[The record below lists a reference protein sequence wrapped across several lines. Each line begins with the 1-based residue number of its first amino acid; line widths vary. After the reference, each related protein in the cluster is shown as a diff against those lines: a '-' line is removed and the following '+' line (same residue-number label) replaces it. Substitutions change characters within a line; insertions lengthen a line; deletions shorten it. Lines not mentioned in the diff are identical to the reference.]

1 MEEGSPRTPL
11 SALQAASTSAAAAAT
26 AAAACTAK
34 EHTAAAKHHREKSAA
49 YAISSRQART
59 AGKQDVVVEM
69 QAKITKHDA
78 SAEQHLVAAA
88 ALEKHDAAKLVAEH
102 KAAAAYHR
110 EQAAL
115 HRASAAA
122 AALLGDTPGPQL
134 FVAKHNHAAEHHDE
148 RVVQHEAAE
157 HTAPDAAPELNTEFL
172 ISLQMLCRYITA
184 ADAPLLGRVMRS
196 IQRLRKLSTPVG
208 LSQLHSLCSPS
219 PSASEPHRD
228 VSSEIRAL
236 PQPLEAKINP
246 ISKELSSLARKRP
259 NEAAVL
265 VQWVSAAFL
274 IQENQHSLAF
284 HVSESLLALLH
295 QLNLR
300 ALDPVQ
306 ARGFFFLSLAA
317 ERLGSLPSIRQRLML
332 TYAPALAPQHLNAM
346 TLLFRYRTCVLL
358 HDITGQA
365 TLLNLLLRN
374 YLKNNLYEQADALL
388 SKATFPETEVSNNQ
402 HARYLYYCGRVKAV
416 QLNYTE
422 SYRLLLAAQRK
433 APQQR
438 ARGFRIAVLKL
449 ATVVQ
454 LLMGDIPD
462 KSSLTSPDTAVAVAA

>member
-148 RVVQHEAAE
+148 RVAQHEAAE

-196 IQRLRKLSTPVG
+196 IQRLRKTF
-208 LSQLHSLCSPS
+208 
-219 PSASEPHRD
+219 
-228 VSSEIRAL
+228 
-236 PQPLEAKINP
+236 
-246 ISKELSSLARKRP
+246 
-259 NEAAVL
+259 L
-265 VQWVSAAFL
+265 V
-274 IQENQHSLAF
+274 
-284 HVSESLLALLH
+284 
-295 QLNLR
+295 
-300 ALDPVQ
+300 
-306 ARGFFFLSLAA
+306 
-317 ERLGSLPSIRQRLML
+317 
-332 TYAPALAPQHLNAM
+332 
-346 TLLFRYRTCVLL
+346 
-358 HDITGQA
+358 
-365 TLLNLLLRN
+365 
-374 YLKNNLYEQADALL
+374 
-388 SKATFPETEVSNNQ
+388 
-402 HARYLYYCGRVKAV
+402 
-416 QLNYTE
+416 
-422 SYRLLLAAQRK
+422 
-433 APQQR
+433 
-438 ARGFRIAVLKL
+438 
-449 ATVVQ
+449 
-454 LLMGDIPD
+454 
-462 KSSLTSPDTAVAVAA
+462 